1 VKNLSGK
8 LIVFEGVEGCGKT
21 TQSQLLSKYFYD
33 NNIDHLLVREPGGT
47 ETGEQIRSIL
57 LHSEELNGLSELFL
71 LSAARQILISQKVI
85 PALESG
91 KIVISD
97 RFYFSSLAYQGHARG
112 IDESIILNLSK
123 VASLEISPDI
133 AFLLDISTS
142 QSFNR
147 KINDTKDRFER
158 ESSTFHNSVRNGYLS
173 IAKSDQ
179 DLWRIIEGDKQV
191 SEVHQEIIFLLNE
204 KLSLITQ

>member
-1 VKNLSGK
+1 MNNLSGK

>member
-1 VKNLSGK
+1 MKNLLGK

>member
-1 VKNLSGK
+1 MSKYPI
-8 LIVFEGVEGCGKT
+8 IVFEGVEGCGKT

-97 RFYFSSLAYQGHARG
+97 RFYFSSLAYQGYARG

>member
-1 VKNLSGK
+1 MKKLPGK

-33 NNIDHLLVREPGGT
+33 NQIDHLLVREPGGT

-85 PALESG
+85 PALKSG

-112 IDESIILNLSK
+112 IDESVILNLSEI
-123 VASLEISPDI
+123 ASLEIYPDI
-133 AFLLDISTS
+133 AFLIDISTS
-142 QSFNR
+142 QSFNS
-147 KINDTKDRFER
+147 KINDKKDRFER
-158 ESSTFHNSVRNGYLS
+158 ESSDFHNSVRNGYLS
-173 IAKSDQ
+173 IAKSDKN
-179 DLWRIIEGDKQV
+179 LWRIIEGNKNI
-191 SEVHQEIIFLLNE
+191 SEVHEEIILLLNE
-204 KLSLITQ
+204 KLSLSS

>member
-1 VKNLSGK
+1 MKNLSGK

-97 RFYFSSLAYQGHARG
+97 RFYFSSLAYQGYARG

>member
-1 VKNLSGK
+1 MNNLSGK

-57 LHSEELNGLSELFL
+57 LHSEELNALSELFL

-112 IDESIILNLSK
+112 IDESIILN
-123 VASLEISPDI
+123 
-133 AFLLDISTS
+133 
-142 QSFNR
+142 
-147 KINDTKDRFER
+147 
-158 ESSTFHNSVRNGYLS
+158 
-173 IAKSDQ
+173 
-179 DLWRIIEGDKQV
+179 
-191 SEVHQEIIFLLNE
+191 
-204 KLSLITQ
+204 

>member
-1 VKNLSGK
+1 VNNLSGK

>member
-1 VKNLSGK
+1 MKKLPGK

-33 NNIDHLLVREPGGT
+33 NQIDHLLVREPGGT

-85 PALESG
+85 PALKSG

-112 IDESIILNLSK
+112 IDESVILNLSEI
-123 VASLEISPDI
+123 ASLEIYPDI
-133 AFLLDISTS
+133 AFLIDISTS

-147 KINDTKDRFER
+147 KINDKKDRFER
-158 ESSTFHNSVRNGYLS
+158 ESSDFHN
-173 IAKSDQ
+173 
-179 DLWRIIEGDKQV
+179 
-191 SEVHQEIIFLLNE
+191 
-204 KLSLITQ
+204 

>member
-1 VKNLSGK
+1 MYKKKPLF
-8 LIVFEGVEGCGKT
+8 IVFEGVEGCGKT

>member
-1 VKNLSGK
+1 MKNLSGK

-47 ETGEQIRSIL
+47 ATGEQIRSIL

-97 RFYFSSLAYQGHARG
+97 RFYFSSLAYQGYARG

>member
-1 VKNLSGK
+1 MKNLSGK

>member
-1 VKNLSGK
+1 MKKLPGK

-33 NNIDHLLVREPGGT
+33 NQIDHLLVREPGGT

-85 PALESG
+85 PALKSG

-112 IDESIILNLSK
+112 IDESVILNLSEI
-123 VASLEISPDI
+123 ASLEIYPDI
-133 AFLLDISTS
+133 AFLIDISTS

-147 KINDTKDRFER
+147 KINDKKDRFER
-158 ESSTFHNSVRNGYLS
+158 ESSDFHNSVRNGYLS
-173 IAKSDQ
+173 IAKSDKN
-179 DLWRIIEGDKQV
+179 LWRIIEGNKNI
-191 SEVHQEIIFLLNE
+191 SEVHEEIILLLNE
-204 KLSLITQ
+204 KLSLSS